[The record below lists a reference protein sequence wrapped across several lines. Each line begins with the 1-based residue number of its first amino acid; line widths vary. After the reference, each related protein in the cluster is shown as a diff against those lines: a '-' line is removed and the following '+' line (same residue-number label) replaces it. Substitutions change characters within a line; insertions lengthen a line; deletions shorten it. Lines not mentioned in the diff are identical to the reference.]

1 MSEKLNYYQLGNGPN
16 DILLIHGLA
25 ADSGFW
31 LPLVNYIDKTK
42 YTVNLIDLKGHGKS
56 SFNDVAFLPSVL
68 SLEVVELIET
78 REYSNLILVGHSFGG
93 RVVLNMLPNMAK
105 HDPSKIIVLDTYW
118 PEFQVRPSIKSVV
131 NRSIDND
138 KGKPFE
144 NDENSISATQAL
156 QLMKKKNVG
165 KANKIKKSKRTRNL
179 SIWENIINDKDTCRL
194 LDKQIDE
201 LIDTEILEK
210 YHNKIDLIYG
220 GDSLFLNSG
229 EVASKKLKIDLTII
243 PKARHFFP
251 RDQAKTTADILNAF
265 R

>member
-105 HDPSKIIVLDTYW
+105 H
-118 PEFQVRPSIKSVV
+118 
-131 NRSIDND
+131 
-138 KGKPFE
+138 
-144 NDENSISATQAL
+144 
-156 QLMKKKNVG
+156 
-165 KANKIKKSKRTRNL
+165 
-179 SIWENIINDKDTCRL
+179 
-194 LDKQIDE
+194 
-201 LIDTEILEK
+201 
-210 YHNKIDLIYG
+210 
-220 GDSLFLNSG
+220 
-229 EVASKKLKIDLTII
+229 
-243 PKARHFFP
+243 
-251 RDQAKTTADILNAF
+251 
-265 R
+265 